1 MASRSPASRRSS
13 RARSIR
19 SRRPSGRPP
28 RHSPGEQA
36 GAHIA
41 VAPEDVQQIPVF
53 RPAVLYVIEQV
64 QKRGEYRSVPF
75 FQQALH
81 LADELRAEVFHQIA
95 EQFLFVCEIHVKA
108 APGNPRP
115 MDDPVDRGLGKG
127 GPDKFGPRRRQ
138 EFFPLGRRQ
147 IEKCGAGHRASLP
160 AVP

>member
-1 MASRSPASRRSS
+1 MEDGFQVARLPQVQPREVHPLPQALRQAPPAF
-13 RARSIR
+13 AR
-19 SRRPSGRPP
+19 
-28 RHSPGEQA
+28 EQA

-75 FQQALH
+75 FQQAFH

-127 GPDKFGPRRRQ
+127 GPDKFGPAPPPGV
-138 EFFPLGRRQ
+138 FP
-147 IEKCGAGHRASLP
+147 AWP
-160 AVP
+160 AAD